1 MVDTGGV
8 LRVSVSRDGMGGG
21 GNGGG
26 KTVSEEWEDRDGV
39 VLMSSPWHM
48 NMLTS
53 LALSLSLYPFLA
65 LSPFTVPSLLGYY
78 SAHSPIT

>member
-26 KTVSEEWEDRDGV
+26 ETESEE
-39 VLMSSPWHM
+39 
-48 NMLTS
+48 
-53 LALSLSLYPFLA
+53 
-65 LSPFTVPSLLGYY
+65 
-78 SAHSPIT
+78 